1 MQAIS
6 GCDKNHNPGRANCE
20 SHHKPIIG
28 FQSSIHT
35 VGMGI
40 GMARHSTDGPFL
52 SFIFHT
58 RRREGEDPSRNG
70 TAFTFR
76 QPKRTLHPPMIH
88 LHPTHSPTEKTHPA
102 LVICQQPKFQPN
114 ATLYSFPPL
123 IKQQKCKQSLKP
135 RRHTYENQ
143 DTSTSHLGLCI
154 HGFSIFPFA
163 FTTLLFALLFSV
175 AARPVRVRLAS
186 YPQVFH
192 RFSTAPNF

>member
-1 MQAIS
+1 MIS
-6 GCDKNHNPGRANCE
+6 LMAASPPKFGLNRTSVGLKPGWAGSPHPGRSPGLNRT
-20 SHHKPIIG
+20 S
-28 FQSSIHT
+28 
-35 VGMGI
+35 VGLKLG
-40 GMARHSTDGPFL
+40 S
-52 SFIFHT
+52 
-58 RRREGEDPSRNG
+58 G
-70 TAFTFR
+70 TAGGVGRSGPQSNQRGIET
-76 QPKRTLHPPMIH
+76 
-88 LHPTHSPTEKTHPA
+88 
-102 LVICQQPKFQPN
+102 
-114 ATLYSFPPL
+114 YSFPPL